1 MSICSLCGSRRI
13 WRPEAHAKAKA
24 ELAEDLGLYFEYI
37 RAVLEHCKEG
47 SDLIRFKLKKL
58 LIVVYV

>member
-1 MSICSLCGSRRI
+1 MRI

-24 ELAEDLGLYFEYI
+24 ELAEDLGLYFEYS